1 MPNISDADL
10 PTSGQTL
17 APAIQA
23 SPGLEPVEARREP
36 VWQPQP
42 HQAPSARACLMTDAE
57 LIEQFLAERCNS
69 SETETHYRAQLRRL
83 GWFCRLHGMR
93 SVRDLRRDQWATYR
107 DYLRAPPADH
117 VSPRPAGQDLGA
129 SPPYGHPDWRPFRK
143 PLSERSVA
151 QALTVGRGFY
161 AWMADDSIGAIPFN
175 PVSSVKAR
183 GPRTSATK
191 QGVKRF
197 INETEMSYVR
207 QAIANMPVET
217 EEQRRKRARCEWIL
231 QLAVRSGLRASEI
244 ARARADMIKPGIKPG
259 TWTLSIIRKGN
270 IDADLP
276 LASDLVPAYRAYL
289 AVYGIDMRHRPAP
302 PLVLPV
308 RISDRSL
315 MESDIE
321 APTRNHIWRIF
332 KELTTAA
339 ALIAESS
346 GDISSSERL
355 GLAST
360 HWARHTFATDL
371 INSGVDIRTTQELLD
386 HSSISTTVIYT
397 HNTDEK
403 LRAALDQL
411 PRSNGR

>member
-1 MPNISDADL
+1 MSNHSDADL
-10 PTSGQTL
+10 PASGQPL
-17 APAIQA
+17 APATQV
-23 SPGLEPVEARREP
+23 SPTLEQVDARREP

-42 HQAPSARACLMTDAE
+42 QQAPSARACLMTDAE

-93 SVRDLRRDQWATYR
+93 SVRDLRRDQWSIYR
-107 DYLRAPPADH
+107 DYLRDPPADH
-117 VSPRPAGQDLGA
+117 ISPRPDGQDLGA

-143 PLSERSVA
+143 SLSDRSVA
-151 QALTVGRGFY
+151 QAMTVGRGFY
-161 AWMADDSIGAIPFN
+161 AWMADDAIGAIPFN
-175 PVSSVKAR
+175 PISSVKTR

-197 INETEMSYVR
+197 LNEAEMAYVQ
-207 QAIANMPVET
+207 QAIATTPVDT
-217 EEQRRKRARCEWIL
+217 EEQRRKKARWEWIL
-231 QLAVRSGLRASEI
+231 LLAVRSGLRASEI
-244 ARARADMIKPGIKPG
+244 ARARADMIKAGIRPG
-259 TWTLSIIRKGN
+259 TWTLSITRKGN
-270 IDADLP
+270 VEADLP
-276 LASDLVPAYRAYL
+276 LSPDLVPAYRAYL
-289 AVYGIDMRHRPAP
+289 AVYRLDMRHRPAP

-308 RISDRSL
+308 RISDRTL
-315 MESDIE
+315 METEIE
-321 APTRNHIWRIF
+321 SPTRNHLWRIF

-339 ALIAESS
+339 SQIADAA
-346 GDISSSERL
+346 GDLSSSERL
-355 GLAST
+355 SQAST

-403 LRAALDQL
+403 LRAALDKL
-411 PRSNGR
+411 PGL